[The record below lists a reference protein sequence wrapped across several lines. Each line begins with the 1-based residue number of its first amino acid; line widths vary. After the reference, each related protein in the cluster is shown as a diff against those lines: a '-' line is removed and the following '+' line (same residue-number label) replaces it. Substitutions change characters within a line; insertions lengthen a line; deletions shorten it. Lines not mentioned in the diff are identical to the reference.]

1 MTLTLEEKGAAA
13 LEAAH
18 NIAEHGKSLIGR
30 RDGPLLI
37 FRLLRSIKAHPGEH
51 MTWHRDHGCSPHTIK
66 SSVDSAFDYLRSDK
80 LIERHRPDHAWGK
93 SVYYRLT
100 PAGETYLAGLMRKM
114 PKIVNSDDYAAIA
127 GKSSKKKKG
136 DHHNECSHCTCAG

>member
-1 MTLTLEEKGAAA
+1 MTAEEKGAAA

-18 NIAEHGKSLIGR
+18 NIAEHGKSLIKR

-51 MTWHRDHGCSPHTIK
+51 MTWHTEHGCSPHTIK
-66 SSVDSAFDYLRSDK
+66 SSVDSAFRYLRGDK
-80 LIERHRPDHAWGK
+80 LIEQHRPDHAWGK

-100 PAGETYLAGLMRKM
+100 PAGETYLAGLMREM
-114 PKIVNSDDYAAIA
+114 PKIVNSNDYIA
-127 GKSSKKKKG
+127 LTGKSKAKKKG
-136 DHHNECSHCTCAG
+136 DNHECCGACAR